1 MTLRPHIPTKSAIR
15 RSFATVMIV
24 AAIYATIFLA
34 AAVLSGENQVR
45 AQGNPTPTPEPTGLI
60 KEITPSVRNLN
71 VDPGITI
78 SLSINVIGLQ
88 NVRDQSLGSDV
99 VFNWSATDGELPRNE
114 EGNTTVRYTTPDRP
128 GNYTVSVSTSDNCRG
143 TCSTSF
149 SITVRIGAGDGSSA
163 SAAVNPPGPIP
174 TVLTDSDGNNYEVF
188 TPEGGGSFD
197 GERFSIN
204 AEAGVVPNGEY
215 IGVRMYENGAAS
227 NAGMSGH
234 RFTLSGAIYSVAVI
248 DSGQSSATSYKLND
262 VATICVPLP
271 EMLLGNIAEVQMVA
285 VSDDGV
291 SLTAMTSD
299 VRVAPALAVCGYTS
313 TLPVNVAAA
322 IPGVPPALPEEDEDT
337 AVLPATGGVS
347 PASTPPLVWALMI
360 GITLIVSGTVTFAMR
375 RQRVRSR

>member
-1 MTLRPHIPTKSAIR
+1 
-15 RSFATVMIV
+15 MIV

-34 AAVLSGENQVR
+34 AAVLSGGDTVR
-45 AQGNPTPTPEPTGLI
+45 AQSNTETPEPTGLI
-60 KEITPSVRNLN
+60 KEITPSVKNLN
-71 VDPGITI
+71 VGPGITI

-99 VFNWSATDGELPRNE
+99 VFNWSATDGELSPNK

-149 SITVRIGAGDGSSA
+149 SITVRIGAGEGTSA

-174 TVLTDSDGNNYEVF
+174 PVLTDSDGNNYEVF
-188 TPEGGGSFD
+188 TPEGGGSFN

-234 RFTLSGAIYSVAVI
+234 RFTLSGSIYSVAVI
-248 DSGQSSATSYKLND
+248 DSGQSSATSYKFND

-337 AVLPATGGVS
+337 AVLPATGGATPSS
-347 PASTPPLVWALMI
+347 PIGLAWALLI
-360 GITLIVSGTVTFAMR
+360 GIALIAAGTICLRTLR
-375 RQRVRSR
+375 RDSFTAPRL